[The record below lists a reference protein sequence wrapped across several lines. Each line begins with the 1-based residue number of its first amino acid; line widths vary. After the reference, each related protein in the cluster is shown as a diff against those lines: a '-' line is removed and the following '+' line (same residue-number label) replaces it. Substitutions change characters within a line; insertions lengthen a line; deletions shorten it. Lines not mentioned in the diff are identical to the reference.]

1 MVTTNNLRANFLLLE
16 CSPLSRANRDQ
27 TLRVD
32 AAVPRDEI
40 IVPAGCNVG
49 HGSSRPGVARRHKLQ
64 LVSIGYDLQ
73 VREMLPGAV
82 WLGIPR
88 DENGN
93 GLSCKELLSK
103 SRIDFETVFGSVS
116 VVLQPLA
123 KSAELIETQMGNHL
137 DKISRIRDCDM

>member
-1 MVTTNNLRANFLLLE
+1 
-16 CSPLSRANRDQ
+16 
-27 TLRVD
+27 
-32 AAVPRDEI
+32 
-40 IVPAGCNVG
+40 
-49 HGSSRPGVARRHKLQ
+49 
-64 LVSIGYDLQ
+64 
-73 VREMLPGAV
+73 MLPGAV

-93 GLSCKELLSK
+93 GLSCRELLSK
-103 SRIDFETVFGSVS
+103 SRIRPYLVAFS